1 MTKEN
6 VNDLPFVEWIVVKLA
21 EKGWKGFDTIEE
33 RKEIVDRACEH
44 NNKTAAL
51 LYTEEQMKQIWEN
64 AFHGES
70 FEECLQSLKQQ

>member
-1 MTKEN
+1 MTPQQIEQ
-6 VNDLPFVEWIVVKLA
+6 LA
-21 EKGWKGFDTIEE
+21 FEAYPIGRDDISNYE
-33 RKEIVDRACEH
+33 RGIYLSALIKASE
-44 NNKTAAL
+44 L